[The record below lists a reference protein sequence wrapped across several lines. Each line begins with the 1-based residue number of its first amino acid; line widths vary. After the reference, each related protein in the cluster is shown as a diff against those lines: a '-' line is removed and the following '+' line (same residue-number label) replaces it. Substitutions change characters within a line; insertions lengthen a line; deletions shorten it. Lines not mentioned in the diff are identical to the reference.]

1 MSPGWQ
7 WSCPRAA
14 RLRSGGR
21 AQVRQWPTL
30 LGVAVGSRAICVA
43 GCTACWRI
51 IDAVSIGECAREGAA
66 FLAVLGHAVGVGSAA
81 GAGSACSGACWRR
94 AEGVGGMSEPVLA
107 DKVLVQVVSAEPG
120 RADPRDHD
128 LICGDGGEHEDAHA
142 EDH

>member
-1 MSPGWQ
+1 V
-7 WSCPRAA
+7 RAKV
-14 RLRSGGR
+14 RLFLRYWVMLSVWVQLRGLDQRVAGR
-21 AQVRQWPTL
+21 A
-30 LGVAVGSRAICVA
+30 GG
-43 GCTACWRI
+43 
-51 IDAVSIGECAREGAA
+51 
-66 FLAVLGHAVGVGSAA
+66 
-81 GAGSACSGACWRR
+81 R

>member
-1 MSPGWQ
+1 VAARRPGNGRLCWA
-7 WSCPRAA
+7 SLSDPARSALRVAPRAGGSSKRYQSA
-14 RLRSGGR
+14 NVRAKVRLFLRYWVMLSVWVQLRGLDQRVAGR
-21 AQVRQWPTL
+21 A
-30 LGVAVGSRAICVA
+30 GG
-43 GCTACWRI
+43 
-51 IDAVSIGECAREGAA
+51 
-66 FLAVLGHAVGVGSAA
+66 
-81 GAGSACSGACWRR
+81 R